1 MAWHTVPRSHCT
13 APVPCLPTATTSPW
27 RPDGVAHGATQSLH
41 GAGKCLPMATTS
53 PWRPDGV
60 AHGATQ
66 SLHGAG
72 KCLPMATTSPW
83 RPDGVAHGATQSLHG
98 AGKCLPMAT
107 TSPWRPDGV
116 AHGATRSLHG
126 AGKCLLTVPA
136 CRGSET
142 DEMTRRRSRHAM
154 TRGRR
159 IAFRQ
164 SRMYQRYL
172 RKRWHRSVAPMPCRQ
187 KYRPCAIA

>member
-1 MAWHTVPRSHCT
+1 MAWHTVPRSHCTAPVPCLPMATTSPWRPGGAAYSAARSFHGAPMAWHTVPRSHCT
-13 APVPCLPTATTSPW
+13 APVPCLPT
-27 RPDGVAHGATQSLH
+27 
-41 GAGKCLPMATTS
+41 
-53 PWRPDGV
+53 
-60 AHGATQ
+60 
-66 SLHGAG
+66 
-72 KCLPMATTSPW
+72 
-83 RPDGVAHGATQSLHG
+83 
-98 AGKCLPMAT
+98 AT